1 MSSYAMH
8 VIYMGQLSHVVLA
21 SLILHGV
28 QCGAT
33 ICFLFTFQDFLEH
46 VKEYVY
52 LFKELAWG
60 MIMIL
65 HLCLFLSY
73 GHILCGIGFFYLNFL
88 NPCLCVGS
96 HEFYLFKMATWR
108 ILWSCIICA
117 WSWFYDLTLCFNKF
131 IYIAFQD
138 VLRDQDVWQI

>member
-28 QCGAT
+28 QYWAT
-33 ICFLFTFQDFLEH
+33 SCFLFTFQDFRTCQGICLFVQRACLRNVNDLASELVLELWSYFVRH
-46 VKEYVY
+46 RFF
-52 LFKELAWG
+52 LFKLPESVSLCWKPW
-60 MIMIL
+60 IL
-65 HLCLFLSY
+65 F
-73 GHILCGIGFFYLNFL
+73 
-88 NPCLCVGS
+88 
-96 HEFYLFKMATWR
+96 FKMATWR

-117 WSWFYDLTLCFNKF
+117 WSWFYDFTLCFNKF